1 MTISSKEDFV
11 KSFLPD
17 TVRDIRFV
25 SIDLDIT
32 DLSLADV
39 LRNVNKTFPKNSKM
53 RNFIAAGTYAVGIL
67 CRTELLYPMSGL
79 LLIITGNDTH
89 IEVVSK
95 KYIVISISEDRLYNN
110 DDIHTVIDKITKYII
125 VSFRDSIAK
134 FNEFYA
140 KFVYDEYEDD
150 DDEFDMDD
158 DIYKRYHYLTKQ

>member
-1 MTISSKEDFV
+1 MGITSKEDFV
-11 KSFLPD
+11 RSFLPD
-17 TVRDIRFV
+17 TVREIKFA

-53 RNFIAAGTYAVGIL
+53 RNLIAAGVYAVGIL
-67 CRTELLYPMSGL
+67 CRTELLYPLNGL
-79 LLIITGNDTH
+79 LLIITGNDTK
-89 IEVVSK
+89 IEIVSK
-95 KYIVISISEDRLYNN
+95 KYIVISISEDRLFNN

-125 VSFRDSIAK
+125 VSFRDSIAQ

-150 DDEFDMDD
+150 DDYDIDPE
-158 DIYKRYHYLTKQ
+158 IYKRYHYLTKQ